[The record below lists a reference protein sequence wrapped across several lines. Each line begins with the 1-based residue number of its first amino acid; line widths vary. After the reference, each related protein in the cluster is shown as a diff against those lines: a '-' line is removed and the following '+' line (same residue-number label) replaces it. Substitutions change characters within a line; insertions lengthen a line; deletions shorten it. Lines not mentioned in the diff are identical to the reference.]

1 MTNIA
6 PNLDL
11 PVGSMGRHANG
22 WWGMIMLIVTEA
34 ALFGYLLFAYYY
46 LAVQHGR
53 EWLPAVLPG
62 WQWSIPET
70 LVLLLSA
77 AVVWAA
83 ERRLTRNGSDLSLV
97 LMLIAA
103 ALLGV
108 VFLVLEVF
116 DWVSESFTPY
126 TDSYGS
132 LFFAITGIHFLH
144 LFVGVLILF
153 VLALWAG
160 LGYFDRRRTAILMIG
175 ALYWYFVSLS
185 WLVFFF
191 TLYVSPRLS
200 VG

>member
-6 PNLDL
+6 PSLDL

-62 WQWSIPET
+62 WKWSIPET
-70 LVLLLSA
+70 IALLLSA

-83 ERRLTRNGSDLSLV
+83 ERRLIRNGSDLSLV

-126 TDSYGS
+126 TDSMARFS
-132 LFFAITGIHFLH
+132 SPSQASTSSI
-144 LFVGVLILF
+144 
-153 VLALWAG
+153 
-160 LGYFDRRRTAILMIG
+160 
-175 ALYWYFVSLS
+175 SLS
-185 WLVFFF
+185 A
-191 TLYVSPRLS
+191 S
-200 VG
+200 

>member
-6 PNLDL
+6 PTLDL

-22 WWGMIMLIVTEA
+22 WWGMIMLIGTEA

-62 WQWSIPET
+62 WRWSIPET
-70 LVLLLSA
+70 IALLLSA
-77 AVVWAA
+77 AIVWAA
-83 ERRLTRNGSDLSLV
+83 ERRLIRNGSDLFLV

-108 VFLVLEVF
+108 VFLVLEAF

-126 TDSYGS
+126 TDAYGS

-144 LFVGVLILF
+144 LLVGVLILL

-160 LGYFDRRRTAILMIG
+160 LGYFDRRRTAILMTG